1 MSSGNGGGV
10 GAARGGRLYTLE
22 ELDERVIPRAGGVRL
37 TAEDVILLLLGADPH
52 PIGGREALTAQVFLA
67 VTGPLAR
74 SGVEPI
80 AFRRGRG
87 GRPRSAHVD
96 LALEHLAFTKNVEV
110 SGGRGRR
117 GGGGA
122 EITITAKGRGRIAG
136 NHKSLPATARSA
148 LARKRAE
155 WAGAAPECRMEDA
168 TYVHNREFLERLPAP
183 GSRGRDRGGAPAK
196 GRHGS
201 YCRAPAPRRMQARSW
216 KSQSVR
222 RMAGGNDP
230 IAAVMAKA
238 RQMVVKAMDDG
249 WSGPPYEPARL
260 ATLLGMAVSQNED
273 VADARLVP
281 GDGGRATIEYNPNR
295 PRTRIRFSIAHEIA
309 HTLFPDHAEKIR
321 NRSYDAALNTDQEVE
336 TLCNMAAAEILMP
349 VDPDSDDSLET
360 TPLTMADIVHMRDK
374 FGVSTEAMM
383 IRLADITAHDA
394 IIFCAARKDDARDA
408 PYTVEYVLNSR
419 SATPLL
425 RPGASLQG
433 MSVLS
438 ECTAVGYTTH
448 TRREKMPGTDETRRV
463 ECIGVSPHRGRIYPR
478 VMGVARPTSTE
489 RVHAPEIGY
498 VIGNATKPVGD
509 GDKIIA
515 HVANDAN
522 GKWGRGFGLALTRAF
537 DGIRDDFLGWSKRSL
552 RLGNA
557 HAFDAG
563 NGLTVFSMVAQR
575 GLPRS
580 GHRTIRYAHL
590 ATCLDKLAALSQ
602 EKEASVHM
610 PFIGTGYAG
619 GSWDVVED
627 LLNRHLVRRGVKVT
641 VYSLHGTPRPP
652 PPPSRSPGLMDY
664 ISDAGPGE

>member
-1 MSSGNGGGV
+1 MSGGRGGG
-10 GAARGGRLYTLE
+10 GGDPDGRLYTLE
-22 ELDERVIPRAGGVRL
+22 ELDRHVIPRAGGVRL
-37 TAEDVILLLLGADPH
+37 TAEDVILLLLRADPH
-52 PIGGREALTAQVFLA
+52 PIRGREALTAQVYLA

-87 GRPRSAHVD
+87 GRPRSAHVE

-110 SGGRGRR
+110 SGGRERR
-117 GGGGA
+117 GGEGA

-136 NHKSLPATARSA
+136 SHKSLPAAARSA

-155 WAGAAPECRMEDA
+155 WAAAAPECRMEDA
-168 TYVHNREFLERLPAP
+168 AYVHNRELLERLPAP
-183 GSRGRDRGGAPAK
+183 GSRGRDRAGAPAK

-201 YCRAPAPRRMQARSW
+201 YCRAPAPSRMQARSW
-216 KSQSVR
+216 KSPSVR
-222 RMAGGNDP
+222 RMAGGDDP
-230 IAAVMAKA
+230 IAAVMSKA

-260 ATLLGMAVSQNED
+260 ATLLGMAVRQNED

-281 GDGGRATIEYNPNR
+281 GDGGKATIEYNPNR

-349 VDPDSDDSLET
+349 VDPDSDDNLET
-360 TPLTMADIVHMRDK
+360 IPLTMADIVHMRDK

-383 IRLADITAHDA
+383 IRLASITAHNA
-394 IIFCAARKDDARDA
+394 IIFCAARRNDARSS

-425 RPGASLQG
+425 RPGASLRDMG
-433 MSVLS
+433 ILS

-448 TRREKMPGTDETRRV
+448 SRREKMPGTDETRRV
-463 ECIGVSPHRGRIYPR
+463 ECIGVPPHRGRIYPR

-489 RVHAPEIGY
+489 RVRPLEIEH
-498 VIGNATKPVGD
+498 VIGDATKPVGD
-509 GDKIIA
+509 GKKIIA

-522 GKWGRGFGLALTRAF
+522 GKWGRGFGLALTRTF
-537 DGIRDDFLGWSKRSL
+537 DGIRDDFLGWSKRGL
-552 RLGNA
+552 RLGSA
-557 HAFDAG
+557 RAFDAG
-563 NGLTVFSMVAQR
+563 SGLTVFSMVAQQ
-575 GLPRS
+575 GMPRS
-580 GHRTIRYAHL
+580 GQRTIRYAHL
-590 ATCLDKLAALSQ
+590 ATCLDNLAALSK
-602 EKEASVHM
+602 EKGATVHM
-610 PFIGTGYAG
+610 PLIGTGYAG

-627 LLNRHLVRRGVKVT
+627 LLNRHLVRRGVRVT
-641 VYSLHGTPRPP
+641 VYSLPGTPRPSAP
-652 PPPSRSPGLMDY
+652 PAPSLMDY
-664 ISDAGPGE
+664 ISSAGPGA